1 MYKKTEDIVLHWV
14 RPRRRCSCYIGQ

>member
-1 MYKKTEDIVLHWV
+1 METVLHWV